1 MIQMIG
7 PHAIKRRLGKC
18 RPGARKKVAERISPR
33 THPVRL
39 SRGQHYGKWLGNR
52 RGKDDQAGQTCY
64 LLPHDFQQ
72 VGILV
77 RSARRITDNDRLN
90 PIR

>member
-1 MIQMIG
+1 MGIRRAVRMIQMIG

-39 SRGQHYGKWLGNR
+39 SRGQH
-52 RGKDDQAGQTCY
+52 
-64 LLPHDFQQ
+64 
-72 VGILV
+72 
-77 RSARRITDNDRLN
+77 
-90 PIR
+90 